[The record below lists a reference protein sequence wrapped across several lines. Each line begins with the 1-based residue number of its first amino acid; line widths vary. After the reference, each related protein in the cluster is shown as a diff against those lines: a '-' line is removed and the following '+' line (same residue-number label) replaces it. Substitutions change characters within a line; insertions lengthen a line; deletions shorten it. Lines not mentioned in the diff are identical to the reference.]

1 MGQIFNMTDPDDALG
16 DLTTDQGAPPLDD
29 PVDDPM
35 GDDDRSR
42 YDDHT
47 ALVVVDVQND
57 FSDPDGSLFV
67 EGGPRVVQRTNE
79 EIAAA
84 SAAGAFVVYA
94 QDWHPP
100 ATPHFDT
107 DGGTWPVHCVRDT
120 WGAEFHP
127 DLTVDGPVVRK
138 GTGGEDGYSGFMM
151 ADPMTGETSP
161 TGMGD
166 LLEERNIER
175 VVVVGLAL
183 DVCVKATA
191 LDAKSLGFTTT
202 VVADATAPVVADDG
216 QRTLNL
222 FEKVGVEVA

>member
-16 DLTTDQGAPPLDD
+16 GLIADQGAPPLED
-29 PVDDPM
+29 PTEDADGP
-35 GDDDRSR
+35 R
-42 YDDHT
+42 YDAHT

-57 FSDPDGSLFV
+57 FADPDGSLFV

-100 ATPHFDT
+100 ATPHFVT
-107 DGGTWPVHCVRDT
+107 GGGTWPVHCVRDT

-138 GTGGEDGYSGFMM
+138 GTGGEDGYSGFTM
-151 ADPMTGETSP
+151 ADPKTGATSP

-175 VVVVGLAL
+175 VVIVGLAL

-191 LDAKSLGFTTT
+191 LDASSLGFTTT
-202 VVADATAPVVADDG
+202 VVADATAPVVVEDG
-216 QRTLNL
+216 DRTLKL
-222 FEKVGVEVA
+222 FDKLGVTVA